1 MGLATLTQEQLKG
14 VKASILVIVL
24 VLVLFALI
32 LVSGDPIV
40 DFRNEP
46 SSLAY
51 VVGVYT
57 PVMALCLLAYR
68 RLRKTWV

>member
-1 MGLATLTQEQLKG
+1 MGLTTLTQEQAKG
-14 VKASILVIVL
+14 VKASMLVIML

-57 PVMALCLLAYR
+57 PVMALCLLTYR
-68 RLRKTWV
+68 RLRKTWA